1 MLSHI
6 LYAKE
11 EVEKGTPILDIC
23 KEIEERKKHSFVCF
37 IPENLTALKNGGRIS
52 PAAAA
57 IGNTIGLKPVIL
69 LQDGELV
76 KDSVTRSPKKK
87 FKEHLE
93 KCVEKFPI
101 SEYDYSLL
109 DFDGD
114 EFTISVIKE
123 NLIELIGEIFIEGL
137 FELATNKKVPK
148 LIRYPL
154 LTLFILLY
162 LALVG
167 LLILLGIRIYFDN
180 KLASFVLFGLAIG
193 LLIITIVS
201 IRKKMKE

>member
-1 MLSHI
+1 M
-6 LYAKE
+6 
-11 EVEKGTPILDIC
+11 
-23 KEIEERKKHSFVCF
+23 
-37 IPENLTALKNGGRIS
+37 
-52 PAAAA
+52 
-57 IGNTIGLKPVIL
+57 
-69 LQDGELV
+69 
-76 KDSVTRSPKKK
+76 
-87 FKEHLE
+87 
-93 KCVEKFPI
+93 
-101 SEYDYSLL
+101 
-109 DFDGD
+109 DF
-114 EFTISVIKE
+114 
-123 NLIELIGEIFIEGL
+123 LIELIGEIFIEGL

-180 KLASFVLFGLAIG
+180 KLASFILLGLAIG

>member
-1 MLSHI
+1 M
-6 LYAKE
+6 
-11 EVEKGTPILDIC
+11 
-23 KEIEERKKHSFVCF
+23 
-37 IPENLTALKNGGRIS
+37 
-52 PAAAA
+52 
-57 IGNTIGLKPVIL
+57 
-69 LQDGELV
+69 
-76 KDSVTRSPKKK
+76 
-87 FKEHLE
+87 
-93 KCVEKFPI
+93 
-101 SEYDYSLL
+101 
-109 DFDGD
+109 DF
-114 EFTISVIKE
+114 
-123 NLIELIGEIFIEGL
+123 LIELIGEIFIDGL

-180 KLASFVLFGLAIG
+180 KLASFILLGLAIG